1 MSGNGAIDPA
11 LVRCTACVEIRCTVF
26 CGKDAI
32 VPVCGDILVE
42 MHKCVDCEH
51 WGGSRI
57 PECIASCLNAEEKW
71 IAGDESPEQ
80 KQIKAALA
88 LP

>member
-1 MSGNGAIDPA
+1 MSGAADPA
-11 LVRCTACVEIRCTVF
+11 LVRCTACAEIRCTVF
-26 CGKDAI
+26 CGNDAI

-42 MHKCVDCEH
+42 MRKCADCGRR
-51 WGGSRI
+51 GGSPI
-57 PECIASCLNAEEKW
+57 PECIASCAHAVEKR

-80 KQIKAALA
+80 KQVKAALA